1 MNLSSVRRRVLAAG
15 AAMGVTVGLLAMPL
29 AADAKPKTD
38 PPGKQPVTVM
48 TRNLYLGADIQRP
61 VRAAVAAQ
69 AAPGSTT
76 QSVVVAL
83 ANATHLTR
91 AIVDQTTS
99 RSAPACWPTRS
110 WPPSPTWSGC
120 RRWPGGGTVPCSSRL
135 SCSASRTQRPPTTTS
150 WRSSSTLSPTAVRTY
165 LPVSIAPRA
174 DVEAPSFTG
183 FGSAD
188 ARDVRLTM
196 RDVVLMHV
204 EDGLSVYDEG
214 QDVYDVNLH
223 VSLLNRT
230 IDFDRGYQW
239 VDVRA
244 GAKRFRFVNS
254 HFEAFSSDIAFA
266 QAAELLDEAPAEHR
280 PTIFVC
286 DCNSDPL
293 NSSIK
298 GPPVNDTL
306 PHQAAYQLITGTGD
320 YAGESD
326 FTDEWLE
333 WAPAEE
339 GWTSGL
345 SETVDDADGSDF
357 DHRIDMVF
365 ARTAHGDPLVV
376 DRGLVTGTTVASKD
390 PATGLW
396 PSDHGGVVLRL
407 RGL

>member
-15 AAMGVTVGLLAMPL
+15 AALGVTVGLLAMPL
-29 AADAKPKTD
+29 AADAKPKTN
-38 PPGKQPVTVM
+38 PPGKPVTVM

-61 VRAAVAAQ
+61 VIAAVAAQ

-91 AIVDQTTS
+91 AIVDQTDFPLRAGLLADEIVASEPDLIGLQEVAWWRHGPIQLT
-99 RSAPACWPTRS
+99 PDLL
-110 WPPSPTWSGC
+110 G
-120 RRWPGGGTVPCSSRL
+120 VPN
-135 SCSASRTQRPPTTTS
+135 AETTDYDFLEILLDALAD
-150 WRSSSTLSPTAVRTY
+150 RGAAY

-183 FGSAD
+183 FGSID

-230 IDFDRGYQW
+230 VDFDRGYQW

-266 QAAELLDEAPAEHR
+266 QAAELLDEAPADGR
-280 PTIFVC
+280 TTIFVC

-320 YAGESD
+320 YPGESD

-345 SETVDDADGSDF
+345 SETVDDADGSGF

-376 DRGLVTGTTVASKD
+376 DRGRVTGTTVASKD